1 MLRDKRFHLERNSEL
16 EKNIAMHIEKV
27 LEGKQKCLV
36 SEAEKYVRKHFDTRD
51 YLNNFMQCIEELMYV
66 GVKK

>member
-1 MLRDKRFHLERNSEL
+1 MF
-16 EKNIAMHIEKV
+16 
-27 LEGKQKCLV
+27 G

-66 GVKK
+66 GVKNEII